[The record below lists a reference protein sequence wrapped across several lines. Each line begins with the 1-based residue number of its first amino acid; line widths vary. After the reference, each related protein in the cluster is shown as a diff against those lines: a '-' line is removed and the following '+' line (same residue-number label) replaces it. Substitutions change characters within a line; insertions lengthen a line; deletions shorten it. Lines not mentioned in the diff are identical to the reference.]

1 MGNEEIGVSIDGHVA
16 TVELRRPPNNFL
28 DVDLIANLASVLEA
42 LDDETNCRSIV
53 LAAAGKHFCAGA
65 NLKKRV
71 DDEAAGK
78 PQAARP
84 RHLYH
89 EAQRLVQTRKPI
101 VAAVHGSAIG
111 AGLGL
116 ALVADFRVTCKEARL
131 AANFTALG
139 YHPGFGMTVT
149 LPRVVGHQRAK
160 WLFLTGKR
168 IPGDEAYA
176 MGLADRLVAQDQVR
190 QAAQEMAAELA
201 KSSPLGGAGRPRDAQ
216 SRSRSRVSRGDRA
229 RDVPAVDPARDE
241 RLQGRRESRLRS
253 PGAGL
258 YRDVRRAALAPPRA
272 PCAGGE
278 TQDAGTKPSTLSRRL
293 RCSLGAPRQ

>member
-28 DVDLIANLASVLEA
+28 DVDLIANLASVLEG
-42 LDDETNCRSIV
+42 LDDDTNCRSIV
-53 LAAAGKHFCAGA
+53 LAAEGKHFCAGA

-78 PQAARP
+78 QQAARP

-149 LPRVVGHQRAK
+149 LPRLVGHQRAK
-160 WLFLTGKR
+160 WLFLTGR
-168 IPGDEAYA
+168 RVPGDEAYA

-190 QAAQEMAAELA
+190 QVAREMAAELA
-201 KSSPLGGAGRPRDAQ
+201 KSGPLAVQA
-216 SRSRSRVSRGDRA
+216 A
-229 RDVPAVDPARDE
+229 RETLNLDLVPAFRAATE
-241 RLQGRRESRLRS
+241 REMFQQQVLRETNDFKEGVKAGFDRRE
-253 PGAGL
+253 P
-258 YRDVRRAALAPPRA
+258 VF
-272 PCAGGE
+272 
-278 TQDAGTKPSTLSRRL
+278 TGT
-293 RCSLGAPRQ
+293 

>member
-1 MGNEEIGVSIDGHVA
+1 MLRIPQIILHEFKFLLTGPRARTLEKTMSNEEIGVSIDGHIA

-28 DVDLIANLASVLEA
+28 DVELIADLATALEH
-42 LDDETNCRSIV
+42 LDDDRNVRAVV
-53 LAAAGKHFCAGA
+53 LAAEGKHFCAGA
-65 NLKKRV
+65 NLKRRV

-78 PQAARP
+78 QPATWP

-89 EAQRLVQTRKPI
+89 EAQRLVATRKPI

-131 AANFTALG
+131 AANFTAMG

-168 IPGDEAYA
+168 IPGDEAHA
-176 MGLADRLVAQDQVR
+176 MGLADRLVPQDQVR
-190 QAAQEMAAELA
+190 QAAVEMASEIA
-201 KSSPLGGAGRPRDAQ
+201 KAGPLGVQA
-216 SRSRSRVSRGDRA
+216 A
-229 RDVPAVDPARDE
+229 RETLNLDLVPAFRAATE
-241 RLQGRRESRLRS
+241 REMFQQSVLRETNDFKEGVRAGFDRRE
-253 PGAGL
+253 PVFTA
-258 YRDVRRAALAPPRA
+258 
-272 PCAGGE
+272 
-278 TQDAGTKPSTLSRRL
+278 T
-293 RCSLGAPRQ
+293 

>member
-1 MGNEEIGVSIDGHVA
+1 MGNEEVGVSVDGYVA
-16 TVELRRPPNNFL
+16 TVEIRRPPNNFL
-28 DVDLIANLASVLEA
+28 DVDLIANLASVLEK
-42 LDDETNCRSIV
+42 LDDETIVRSIV

-78 PQAARP
+78 QQAARP

-89 EAQRLVQTRKPI
+89 EAQRLVQTHKPI

-149 LPRVVGHQRAK
+149 LPRIIGHQRAK
-160 WLFLTGKR
+160 WLFLTGR
-168 IPGDEAYA
+168 RVPGEEAYA
-176 MGLADRLVAQDQVR
+176 MGLADRLVPQEQVR
-190 QAAQEMAAELA
+190 QVAQEMAAELA
-201 KSSPLGGAGRPRDAQ
+201 KCGPLALQA
-216 SRSRSRVSRGDRA
+216 A
-229 RDVPAVDPARDE
+229 RETLNLELVPAFRAATE
-241 RLQGRRESRLRS
+241 REMFQQQVLRETNDFKEGVKAGFDRRE
-253 PGAGL
+253 PMF
-258 YRDVRRAALAPPRA
+258 
-272 PCAGGE
+272 
-278 TQDAGTKPSTLSRRL
+278 TGT
-293 RCSLGAPRQ
+293 

>member
-1 MGNEEIGVSIDGHVA
+1 MGNEEVGVSIANHVA

-28 DVDLIANLASVLEA
+28 DIDFIGNLASVLEA
-42 LDDETNCRSIV
+42 LDDEPTCRSIV

-78 PQAARP
+78 KVVTQP

-131 AANFTALG
+131 AANFCALG

-149 LPRVVGHQRAK
+149 LPRVVGHQTAK

-168 IPGDEAYA
+168 IPGDEAVA

-201 KSSPLGGAGRPRDAQ
+201 KSGPLAVQAARETLNADLFNAFRAATEREAFQQNMLRETNDFKEGVKAGFD
-216 SRSRSRVSRGDRA
+216 
-229 RDVPAVDPARDE
+229 
-241 RLQGRRESRLRS
+241 RRE
-253 PGAGL
+253 P
-258 YRDVRRAALAPPRA
+258 VF
-272 PCAGGE
+272 
-278 TQDAGTKPSTLSRRL
+278 TGT
-293 RCSLGAPRQ
+293 

>member
-1 MGNEEIGVSIDGHVA
+1 MGSEEIGVSISNHVA

-28 DVDLIANLASVLEA
+28 DVELIGNLATVLEA
-42 LDDETNCRSIV
+42 LDKDATCRSIV

-78 PQAARP
+78 KAVTQP

-89 EAQRLVQTRKPI
+89 EAQRLVQTKKPI

-131 AANFTALG
+131 AANFCALG

-149 LPRVVGHQRAK
+149 LPRVVGHQTAK
-160 WLFLTGKR
+160 WLFLTGRR
-168 IPGDEAYA
+168 IPGDEAIA

-190 QAAQEMAAELA
+190 QVAQEMAGELA
-201 KSSPLGGAGRPRDAQ
+201 KSGPLAVQAARETLN
-216 SRSRSRVSRGDRA
+216 GDLFA
-229 RDVPAVDPARDE
+229 AF
-241 RLQGRRESRLRS
+241 
-253 PGAGL
+253 
-258 YRDVRRAALAPPRA
+258 RAATEREAFMQNLLRETNDFKEGVK
-272 PCAGGE
+272 AGFDRRDPE
-278 TQDAGTKPSTLSRRL
+278 FTGT
-293 RCSLGAPRQ
+293 

>member
-1 MGNEEIGVSIDGHVA
+1 MGSEEIGVSISNHVA

-28 DVDLIANLASVLEA
+28 DVELIGNLATVLEA
-42 LDDETNCRSIV
+42 LDKDATCRSIV

-78 PQAARP
+78 KAVTQP

-89 EAQRLVQTRKPI
+89 EAQRLVQTKKPI

-131 AANFTALG
+131 AANFCALG

-149 LPRVVGHQRAK
+149 LPRVVGHQTAK
-160 WLFLTGKR
+160 WLFLTGRR
-168 IPGDEAYA
+168 IPGDEAVA

-190 QAAQEMAAELA
+190 QVAQEMAGELA
-201 KSSPLGGAGRPRDAQ
+201 KSGPLAVQAARETLN
-216 SRSRSRVSRGDRA
+216 GDLFA
-229 RDVPAVDPARDE
+229 AF
-241 RLQGRRESRLRS
+241 
-253 PGAGL
+253 
-258 YRDVRRAALAPPRA
+258 RAATEREAFMQNLLRETNDFKEGVK
-272 PCAGGE
+272 AGFDRRDPE
-278 TQDAGTKPSTLSRRL
+278 FTGT
-293 RCSLGAPRQ
+293 

>member
-1 MGNEEIGVSIDGHVA
+1 MGNEEIGVSVDGHVA
-16 TVELRRPPNNFL
+16 TVELKRPPNNFL

-42 LDDETNCRSIV
+42 LDDETNVRSIV

-78 PQAARP
+78 QQAARP

-149 LPRVVGHQRAK
+149 LPRLVGHQRAK
-160 WLFLTGKR
+160 WLFLTGR
-168 IPGDEAYA
+168 RVPGDEAYA

-190 QAAQEMAAELA
+190 QVAQEMAAELA
-201 KSSPLGGAGRPRDAQ
+201 KSGPLAMQA
-216 SRSRSRVSRGDRA
+216 A
-229 RDVPAVDPARDE
+229 RETLNLDLVPAFRAATE
-241 RLQGRRESRLRS
+241 REMFQQQVLRETNDFKEGVKAGFDRRE
-253 PGAGL
+253 P
-258 YRDVRRAALAPPRA
+258 VF
-272 PCAGGE
+272 
-278 TQDAGTKPSTLSRRL
+278 TGT
-293 RCSLGAPRQ
+293 

>member
-1 MGNEEIGVSIDGHVA
+1 MGNEEVGVSIENHVA

-28 DVDLIANLASVLEA
+28 DIDFIGNLASVLEA
-42 LDDETNCRSIV
+42 LDEDASCRSIV

-71 DDEAAGK
+71 DDEAAGHK
-78 PQAARP
+78 QAARP

-131 AANFTALG
+131 AANFCALG

-149 LPRVVGHQRAK
+149 LPRVVGHQTAK
-160 WLFLTGKR
+160 WLFLTGR
-168 IPGDEAYA
+168 RVPGDEAVA

-190 QAAQEMAAELA
+190 KVAQEMAAELA
-201 KSSPLGGAGRPRDAQ
+201 RSGPLAVQA
-216 SRSRSRVSRGDRA
+216 A
-229 RDVPAVDPARDE
+229 RETLNLDLVPAFRAATE
-241 RLQGRRESRLRS
+241 REGFMQNMLRETNDFKEGVKAGFDRRE
-253 PGAGL
+253 P
-258 YRDVRRAALAPPRA
+258 VF
-272 PCAGGE
+272 
-278 TQDAGTKPSTLSRRL
+278 TGT
-293 RCSLGAPRQ
+293 

>member
-1 MGNEEIGVSIDGHVA
+1 MSHEEVGVSIDGHVA

-28 DVDLIANLASVLEA
+28 DVEFIGHLASALEA
-42 LDDETNCRSIV
+42 LDKNSNCRSIV

-78 PQAARP
+78 KMVTQP

-89 EAQRLVQTRKPI
+89 EAQRLVQTKKPI

-131 AANFTALG
+131 AANFCALG
-139 YHPGFGMTVT
+139 YHPGFGMTFT
-149 LPRVVGHQRAK
+149 LPRIVGHQTAK

-168 IPGDEAYA
+168 IPG
-176 MGLADRLVAQDQVR
+176 
-190 QAAQEMAAELA
+190 
-201 KSSPLGGAGRPRDAQ
+201 
-216 SRSRSRVSRGDRA
+216 
-229 RDVPAVDPARDE
+229 
-241 RLQGRRESRLRS
+241 
-253 PGAGL
+253 
-258 YRDVRRAALAPPRA
+258 
-272 PCAGGE
+272 
-278 TQDAGTKPSTLSRRL
+278 
-293 RCSLGAPRQ
+293 

>member
-1 MGNEEIGVSIDGHVA
+1 MGSEEIGVSISNHVA

-28 DVDLIANLASVLEA
+28 DVELIGNLATVLEA
-42 LDDETNCRSIV
+42 LDKDATCRSIV

-78 PQAARP
+78 KAVTQP

-89 EAQRLVQTRKPI
+89 EAQRLVQTKKPI

-131 AANFTALG
+131 AANFCALG

-149 LPRVVGHQRAK
+149 LPRVVGHQTAK
-160 WLFLTGKR
+160 WLFLTGRR
-168 IPGDEAYA
+168 IPGDEAVA

-190 QAAQEMAAELA
+190 QVAQEMAGEIA
-201 KSSPLGGAGRPRDAQ
+201 KSGPLAVQAARETLN
-216 SRSRSRVSRGDRA
+216 GDLFA
-229 RDVPAVDPARDE
+229 AF
-241 RLQGRRESRLRS
+241 
-253 PGAGL
+253 
-258 YRDVRRAALAPPRA
+258 RAATEREAFMQNLLRETNDFKEGVK
-272 PCAGGE
+272 AGFDRRDPE
-278 TQDAGTKPSTLSRRL
+278 FTGT
-293 RCSLGAPRQ
+293 

>member
-1 MGNEEIGVSIDGHVA
+1 MSSEEIGVSIEGHVA

-28 DVDLIANLASVLEA
+28 DVELIGHLATALEA
-42 LDDETNCRSIV
+42 LDKDSNCRSIV

-78 PQAARP
+78 KAVTQP

-89 EAQRLVQTRKPI
+89 EAQRLVQTKKPI

-131 AANFTALG
+131 AANFCAIG

-149 LPRVVGHQRAK
+149 LPRLVGHQTAK

-168 IPGDEAYA
+168 IPGDESMR

-190 QAAQEMAAELA
+190 ATALEMAAELA
-201 KSSPLGGAGRPRDAQ
+201 KSAPLAVQAARETLNLELFNEFRAATERKAFMQNLLRETYDFKEGVKAGFD
-216 SRSRSRVSRGDRA
+216 
-229 RDVPAVDPARDE
+229 
-241 RLQGRRESRLRS
+241 RRE
-253 PGAGL
+253 PV
-258 YRDVRRAALAPPRA
+258 Y
-272 PCAGGE
+272 
-278 TQDAGTKPSTLSRRL
+278 TGT
-293 RCSLGAPRQ
+293 

>member
-1 MGNEEIGVSIDGHVA
+1 MSHEDIGVSVEDYVA

-28 DVDLIANLASVLEA
+28 DVDFIASLASALEA
-42 LDDETNCRSIV
+42 LDDDANCRSIV

-71 DDEAAGK
+71 DDAAAGK
-78 PQAARP
+78 PVVARP

-149 LPRVVGHQRAK
+149 LPRIVGHQTAK
-160 WLFLTGKR
+160 WLFLTGR
-168 IPGDEAYA
+168 RVPGDEAFA
-176 MGLADRLVAQDQVR
+176 MGLADRLVAQDLVR
-190 QAAQEMAAELA
+190 QVAREMALELA
-201 KSSPLGGAGRPRDAQ
+201 KSSPLGVQA
-216 SRSRSRVSRGDRA
+216 A
-229 RDVPAVDPARDE
+229 RETLNLDLVPAFRAATE
-241 RLQGRRESRLRS
+241 REAFMQQMLRETNDFKEGVKAGFDRRE
-253 PGAGL
+253 P
-258 YRDVRRAALAPPRA
+258 VF
-272 PCAGGE
+272 
-278 TQDAGTKPSTLSRRL
+278 TGT
-293 RCSLGAPRQ
+293 

>member
-1 MGNEEIGVSIDGHVA
+1 MVNEEIGVSIDGHVA

-42 LDDETNCRSIV
+42 LDDDTNCRSIV

-65 NLKKRV
+65 NLKQRV

-78 PQAARP
+78 QQAARP

-149 LPRVVGHQRAK
+149 LPRLIGHQRAR
-160 WLFLTGKR
+160 WLFLTGR
-168 IPGDEAYA
+168 RVPGDEAYA
-176 MGLADRLVAQDQVR
+176 MGLADRLVEQDQVR
-190 QAAQEMAAELA
+190 PVAREMAAELA
-201 KSSPLGGAGRPRDAQ
+201 KAGPLAVQA
-216 SRSRSRVSRGDRA
+216 A
-229 RDVPAVDPARDE
+229 RETLNLDLVPAFRAATE
-241 RLQGRRESRLRS
+241 REAFQQQMLRETNDFKEGVKAGFDRRE
-253 PGAGL
+253 P
-258 YRDVRRAALAPPRA
+258 VF
-272 PCAGGE
+272 
-278 TQDAGTKPSTLSRRL
+278 TGT
-293 RCSLGAPRQ
+293 